1 MSKKFKV
8 LSSVVFLLFAFLLN
22 IAYGN
27 PLLEVIPE
35 KVIAVLELKNAELI
49 KNLSELDMVSLTP
62 EGEEGSETE
71 NYKMTREEV
80 KEELG
85 FDILDPLFLE
95 NIFSGGAVLSCLGVS
110 TGGVPEV
117 LLVTSPSDS
126 HVFSRFVGYI
136 EGKNDLKEEVSSY
149 KGIDI
154 VSIILPEDLD
164 LEPLE
169 TISYAF
175 LGNTLVIGGNLSPVK
190 RAIKVFQGESNSL
203 IKNLE
208 YKELKVKTSEKV
220 ESSSFFFCLFSEELR
235 QALDELVEV
244 VEEEELVKAL
254 KDSRDSLE
262 GIGIISGAGGYQE
275 KQFKAY
281 IMAYMPEKYLDM
293 LKYVDI
299 GNIQSP
305 SMFPKNTFFYLVAL
319 LPLTWEEINKDFLSE
334 EIQLGLEK
342 YFQQAQDKIGIDIE
356 KVIYSWPAKE
366 FSLGLFDT
374 TAIFPK
380 VGLIVGYT
388 SEETIAQNLYPTLEQ
403 FAPKLGGVLVDNQ
416 YEVINYKSIS
426 NPMFPLGYGVVGDR
440 FVLSSGIANI
450 IDAQRGDVATLDKL
464 EAIKYMLSF
473 PKVISLLYI
482 DMNSVTEIVSK
493 FVQIAVQGIPE
504 GAEETEGAKR
514 KETLDTILRGLSS
527 LENILLWAGLEEDYS
542 YTWLEINYK

>member
-117 LLVTSPSDS
+117 LLVISPSDS